1 MDVPFGEQLKSAMKN
16 ESFRILLIGD
26 KNIGKTSLAFKIAY
40 DCAAKGG
47 SPLVICNKNKVES
60 KLPLFVKLSNQQVY
74 YSWSSE
80 VLSHVHMKYV
90 SSVTELKALIAGL
103 HCFEPRPSTII
114 IEDFSLFI
122 DPLYSTARHD
132 PRFVDS
138 CITLCAYITD
148 VMDHFEQSGC
158 MNSKKETQEL
168 QLVITD
174 DCQDPLYLNVM
185 RRCVSAVFALQKVGF
200 NAVQLQFRDPFPS
213 AVSSHFNPPVG
224 TPSVSAM
231 QSGNV
236 VIYKNIQ
243 CADGMIT
250 LA

>member
-1 MDVPFGEQLKSAMKN
+1 MDVPFAEQLKFSMKK
-16 ESFRILLIGD
+16 ESFRMLLVGD

-47 SPLVICNKNKVES
+47 SPLIICNKNKVES

-103 HCFEPRPSTII
+103 HCFEPRPSTIV

-122 DPLYSTARHD
+122 DPLYSTSRHD
-132 PRFVDS
+132 PRFIDS
-138 CITLCAYITD
+138 CITLTAYITD
-148 VMDHFEQSGC
+148 VMDHFEQTAST
-158 MNSKKETQEL
+158 NSKKDAQEL
-168 QLVITD
+168 RLVITD
-174 DCQDPLYLNVM
+174 DCQDPLYLAVM
-185 RRCVSAVFALQKVGF
+185 RRCVNAVFALQKVGLH
-200 NAVQLQFRDPFPS
+200 AVQMQLKEQSPS
-213 AVSSHFNPPVG
+213 AMSPHFNPPVG
-224 TPSVSAM
+224 TSSGSAM
-231 QSGNV
+231 QSSTT
-236 VIYKNIQ
+236 VIYQNIQ
-243 CADGMIT
+243 CADSMIT